1 MSKTKAIAAAVMA
14 TLSLT
19 GAAIDT
25 AVAQESPKAPWLVR
39 VRAVNLNTADKSAPV
54 AGVGAS
60 DRITVSDKT
69 IPEFDVSYFFT
80 ANLAAELVLTYPQK
94 HNVYL
99 DGTNIGTF
107 KHLPPSLLLQ
117 YHFTPD
123 APLKPYLGAG
133 VNYTTLSKVRLLN
146 GQASLEHDSVGLV
159 VQAGV
164 DYAIDN
170 QWSLNFDVK
179 KAQIRSDV
187 MIGGAKAS
195 RVKVDP
201 LMIGVGVGYRF

>member
-1 MSKTKAIAAAVMA
+1 MSNSKAIAAAVLA

-19 GAAIDT
+19 GVAMSS
-25 AVAQESPKAPWLVR
+25 AVAQESPWLVR
-39 VRAVNLNTADKSAPV
+39 VRAVNLNTADKSDPV
-54 AGVGAS
+54 GGVGAS
-60 DRITVSDKT
+60 DRLTVSDKT

-80 ANLAAELVLTYPQK
+80 PNLAAELVLTYPQK
-94 HNVYL
+94 HTVYL
-99 DGTNIGTF
+99 DGANIGTF
-107 KHLPPSLLLQ
+107 KHLPPSLLVQ

-123 APLKPYLGAG
+123 APLKPYVGAG
-133 VNYTTLSKVRLLN
+133 INYTTLSKVRLLN
-146 GQASLEHDSVGLV
+146 GQGSLEHDSVGLV
-159 VQAGV
+159 LQAGV
-164 DYAIDN
+164 DYAIDK

-187 MIGGAKAS
+187 MIGGAKVS

>member
-1 MSKTKAIAAAVMA
+1 MSKTKAIAAAVLA

-19 GAAIDT
+19 GVAMGS
-25 AVAQESPKAPWLVR
+25 AVAQESPWLVR
-39 VRAVNLNTADKSAPV
+39 VRAVHLDTADKSDPV
-54 AGVGAS
+54 GGVGAS
-60 DRITVSDKT
+60 DRLTVSDKT

-80 ANLAAELVLTYPQK
+80 PNLAAELVLTYPQK
-94 HNVYL
+94 HDVYL
-99 DGTNIGTF
+99 DGANIGTF

-123 APLKPYLGAG
+123 APLKPYVGAG
-133 VNYTTLSKVRLLN
+133 INYTTLSKVRLLN

-159 VQAGV
+159 LQAGL
-164 DYAIDN
+164 DYAIDR
-170 QWSLNFDVK
+170 QWSLNLDVK

>member
-1 MSKTKAIAAAVMA
+1 MSKTKAIAAAVLA
-14 TLSLT
+14 TL
-19 GAAIDT
+19 GMGVAMGN
-25 AVAQESPKAPWLVR
+25 AVAQESPWLVR
-39 VRAVNLNTADKSAPV
+39 VRAVNLNTADKSDPV
-54 AGVGAS
+54 GGVGAS
-60 DRITVSDKT
+60 DRLTVSDKT
-69 IPEFDVSYFFT
+69 IPEFDISYFFT
-80 ANLAAELVLTYPQK
+80 PNLAAELVLTYPQK
-94 HNVYL
+94 HDVYL
-99 DGTNIGTF
+99 DGANIGTF
-107 KHLPPSLLLQ
+107 KHLPPSLLVQ

-123 APLKPYLGAG
+123 APLKPYVGAG
-133 VNYTTLSKVRLLN
+133 INYTTLSKVRLLN

-164 DYAIDN
+164 DYAIDK

>member
-1 MSKTKAIAAAVMA
+1 MSKTKAIAAAVLA

-19 GAAIDT
+19 GVAMSS
-25 AVAQESPKAPWLVR
+25 AVAQESQKAPWLVR
-39 VRAVNLNTADKSAPV
+39 VRAVHLNTADKSDPV
-54 AGVGAS
+54 GGVGAS
-60 DRITVSDKT
+60 DRLTVSDKT

-80 ANLAAELVLTYPQK
+80 SNLAAELVLTYPQK
-94 HNVYL
+94 HDVYL
-99 DGTNIGTF
+99 DGANIGTF

-123 APLKPYLGAG
+123 APLKPYVGAG
-133 VNYTTLSKVRLLN
+133 INYTTLSKVRLLN

-164 DYAIDN
+164 DYAIDK

>member
-1 MSKTKAIAAAVMA
+1 MSKTKAIAAAVLA

-19 GAAIDT
+19 GVAMSS
-25 AVAQESPKAPWLVR
+25 AVAQESPWLVR
-39 VRAVNLNTADKSAPV
+39 VRAVNLNTADKSDPV
-54 AGVGAS
+54 GGVGAS
-60 DRITVSDKT
+60 DRLTVSDKT

-80 ANLAAELVLTYPQK
+80 PNLAAELVLTYPQK
-94 HNVYL
+94 HKVYL
-99 DGTNIGTF
+99 DGTNIGSF

-123 APLKPYLGAG
+123 APLKPYVGAG
-133 VNYTTLSKVRLLN
+133 INYTTLSKVRLLN
-146 GQASLEHDSVGLV
+146 GAASLEHDSVGLV
-159 VQAGV
+159 LQAGV
-164 DYAIDN
+164 DYAIDK